1 MGGRGRA
8 GRSGRQRH
16 GERRRP
22 GTLLHTLTR
31 EGDERTGADIH
42 VIAYRKG
49 EQEPCFHSQSK
60 YSMFE
65 TLKHDLI
72 VAAICK
78 AFTLQLI
85 LIVKFAYTSN
95 HLDIIERETNL

>member
-1 MGGRGRA
+1 MSGRA
-8 GRSGRQRH
+8 S
-16 GERRRP
+16 
-22 GTLLHTLTR
+22 
-31 EGDERTGADIH
+31 ADIH

-95 HLDIIERETNL
+95 HLDIIESETNL